1 MAKKEKRTT
10 CKFDMS
16 RTGFTDEH
24 GRMQSYSMC
33 TMCGKWHKGQYGI
46 FIDARVPDK
55 RYGGNATEF
64 NIRKKLCRKCAKEL
78 SEEILNLCDKLFWAR
93 PKEDTSELGKKIKEV
108 QNHIF
113 DNLYAGEETQDNV

>member
-78 SEEILNLCDKLFWAR
+78 SEEIL
-93 PKEDTSELGKKIKEV
+93 KKCRTTFLITCTLEKKHRIMSKYIGFT
-108 QNHIF
+108 NAWKYYKI
-113 DNLYAGEETQDNV
+113 